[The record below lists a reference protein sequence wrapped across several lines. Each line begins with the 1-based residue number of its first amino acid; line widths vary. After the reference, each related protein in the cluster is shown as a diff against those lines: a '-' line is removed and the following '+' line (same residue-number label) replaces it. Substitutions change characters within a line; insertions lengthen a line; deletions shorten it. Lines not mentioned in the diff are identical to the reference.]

1 MYMILTYDEFD
12 SQSSKKAWQVW
23 FPYKIHGFGS
33 RSEAEA
39 VIAEEGQAGNPYWV
53 VQASDPVTPKRTS
66 KVELVR
72 HQDISD
78 LDLLYWYDVHDHLIL
93 LLF

>member
-66 KVELVR
+66 KVELVKPTESKEEAYPEPKFPPVTVLR
-72 HQDISD
+72 PKK
-78 LDLLYWYDVHDHLIL
+78 
-93 LLF
+93 

>member
-66 KVELVR
+66 KVELVKPTESTKELHPGSALPLVTVLR
-72 HQDISD
+72 PKK
-78 LDLLYWYDVHDHLIL
+78 
-93 LLF
+93 